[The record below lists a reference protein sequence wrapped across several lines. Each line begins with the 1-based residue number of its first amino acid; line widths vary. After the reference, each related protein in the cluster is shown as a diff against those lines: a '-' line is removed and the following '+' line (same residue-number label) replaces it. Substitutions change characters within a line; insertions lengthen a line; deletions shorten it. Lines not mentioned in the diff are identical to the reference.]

1 MADASVNVLTPGGQP
16 MADKTDLVGD
26 LDVDIAQQTLEEGAL
41 AHTALMTEVRGN
53 AQSAHSIVRHSAAR
67 KFNQEDPIEAAAA
80 EMILQRN
87 A

>member
-1 MADASVNVLTPGGQP
+1 MP
-16 MADKTDLVGD
+16 
-26 LDVDIAQQTLEEGAL
+26 DVDISDECCILLLEESGG
-41 AHTALMTEVRGN
+41 AHTALMTETRGN
-53 AQSAHSIVRHSAAR
+53 AESAHSIVRHSAAR

>member
-1 MADASVNVLTPGGQP
+1 MAAETANC
-16 MADKTDLVGD
+16 GD
-26 LDVDIAQQTLEEGAL
+26 LDVDIAEQMLEEGAA
-41 AHTALMTEVRGN
+41 AHVALMTEVRGN
-53 AQSAHSIVRHSAAR
+53 AQSAHSIVRHTAAR